1 MREEILELLAEI
13 CDDDLV
19 MEDENTELL
28 ESGLLDS
35 LAFAELLA
43 ELEERFG
50 IVIAPSEI
58 ERSDVD
64 TPAKVIALVE
74 TRRA

>member
-13 CDDDLV
+13 CDEDAV
-19 MEDENTELL
+19 MEDENMELFK
-28 ESGLLDS
+28 SGLLDS

-43 ELEERFG
+43 ELEERFSV
-50 IVIAPSEI
+50 VIAPSEI

-64 TPAKVIALVE
+64 TPAKVIALVQA
-74 TRRA
+74 RRG